1 MTGDP
6 KPTPLSKISN
16 MFHGML
22 CHDFE
27 TVTGQIIKQT
37 NKYKQNKTKRN
48 EAKRNEAKR
57 NKTKRN
63 EITDVCRV
71 ARAQRAQLHDL
82 VDDGRKRV
90 SKGEP
95 KATVFS
101 SAGLFF

>member
-37 NKYKQNKTKRN
+37 NKQNKTKRN
-48 EAKRNEAKR
+48 EAKRNEA
-57 NKTKRN
+57 KRN